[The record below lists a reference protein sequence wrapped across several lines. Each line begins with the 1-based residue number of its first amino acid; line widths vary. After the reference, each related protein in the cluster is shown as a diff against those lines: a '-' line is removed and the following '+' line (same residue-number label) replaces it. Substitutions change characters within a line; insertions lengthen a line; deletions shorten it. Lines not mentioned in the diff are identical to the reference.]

1 MPILSITVV
10 GLIAPRTAEA
20 DRTRPE
26 PMGGRVEGVAALRA
40 VAGSEIPERIVAF
53 EAADSRLPMTWTE
66 SEDHIVTSRVRY
78 PI

>member
-1 MPILSITVV
+1 MPIIPIAVI
-10 GLIAPRTAEA
+10 GLIALRAAEA
-20 DRTRPE
+20 HRTRPK
-26 PMGGRVEGVAALRA
+26 PVRGRIVRLATLRA